1 MTYLQAHQVKTKS
14 VIPVVIKIRGG
25 EYCTSPLYHELTLEQ
40 RTAVFIADNLY
51 QAFRFNSKSLPW
63 AAMQFYIH
71 GITNNETESVA
82 LAKELV
88 QLGLLRR
95 VGGNDFG
102 CMYAISEKGIALVA
116 AVNHEDRQHA

>member
-82 LAKELV
+82 LAKACARFIRLA
-88 QLGLLRR
+88 R
-95 VGGNDFG
+95 FWF
-102 CMYAISEKGIALVA
+102 MT
-116 AVNHEDRQHA
+116 